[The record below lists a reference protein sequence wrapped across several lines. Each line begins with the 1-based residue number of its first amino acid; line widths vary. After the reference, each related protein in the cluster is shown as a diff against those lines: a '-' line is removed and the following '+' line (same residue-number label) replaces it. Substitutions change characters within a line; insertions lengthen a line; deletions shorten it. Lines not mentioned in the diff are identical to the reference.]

1 MQLNTNSFQLYLF
14 LMFQPVLV
22 VPVKCTHGNCSS
34 SSVNVQSSLFVSVQL
49 LSFVRLMTPAA
60 ALLQRPVNVEEYL
73 LQYDTASLDEQD
85 KWVHTGK

>member
-1 MQLNTNSFQLYLF
+1 M
-14 LMFQPVLV
+14 
-22 VPVKCTHGNCSS
+22 
-34 SSVNVQSSLFVSVQL
+34 NVQSSLFVSVQL